1 MTHKLEPEPT
11 TVGVVGGGQL
21 CRMFCEATSPLGVEV
36 VFVDPTPDAPANSVA
51 RDQIVGGFDDPEAV
65 AELAESSDVLTYD
78 IELADPD
85 VVESAAED
93 AGVPVHPDP
102 DTLRTIQDKYVQ
114 KEALTDE
121 GVPVPA
127 YRAVETVE
135 DLRDS
140 ADELGLPLM
149 LKAREGGY
157 DGRGNFP
164 VETHDDFEEA
174 LDALE
179 GPAMVEEFVDYDREL
194 SVIAAQG
201 DDETAL
207 YPVTETVHREE
218 ILRRTVTPARTDE
231 RTRQRAHEVARDVLE
246 VMEGRGVYG
255 IEMFED
261 GDDILVNEIAPRP
274 HNSGHWTIE
283 GTHTS
288 QFEQHGRVVAGMPLG
303 STELRAPTVSVNVLG
318 EGGPRDVSLAGV
330 EELLESDAHL
340 HWYGKKEERPLRK
353 LGHFTLTG
361 DGDTGVT
368 DELLREADD
377 VHDELRFEQ

>member
-1 MTHKLEPEPT
+1 MSHDLRG
-11 TVGVVGGGQL
+11 GVAARHRG
-21 CRMFCEATSPLGVEV
+21 RFT
-36 VFVDPTPDAPANSVA
+36 DPTPDAPARHVA
-51 RDQIVGGFDDPEAV
+51 RDQIVGGFDDPDAV
-65 AELAESSDVLTYD
+65 AELAEVADVLTYD

-85 VVESAAED
+85 TVERAADEH
-93 AGVPVHPDP
+93 GVPVHPHP
-102 DTLRTIQDKYVQ
+102 ETLRVIQDKYVQ
-114 KEALTDE
+114 KNALTDE

-135 DLRDS
+135 DLRAA

-157 DGRGNFP
+157 DGRGNVP
-164 VETHDDFEEA
+164 VETEDDYEDA

-201 DDETAL
+201 DEETAL
-207 YPVTETVHREE
+207 FPVTETVHEEE
-218 ILRRTVTPARTDE
+218 ILRKTVTPARTDE
-231 RTRQRAHEVARDVLE
+231 ETREKAREVARDVLK
-246 VMEGRGVYG
+246 VMQGRGVYG

-261 GDDILVNEIAPRP
+261 DGDILVNEIAPRP

-283 GTHTS
+283 GAHTS
-288 QFEQHGRVVAGMPLG
+288 QFEQHVRGVAGMPLG
-303 STELRAPTVSVNVLG
+303 STELREPTVSVNILG
-318 EGGPRDVSLAGV
+318 EDGPRDVSLSGV
-330 EELLESDAHL
+330 DELLGSRAYL

-353 LGHFTLTG
+353 MGHFTLTDEG
-361 DGDTGVT
+361 ENT

-377 VHDELRFEQ
+377 VYGKLRFEEE

>member
-1 MTHKLEPEPT
+1 MKEIRLTPEPLT
-11 TVGVVGGGQL
+11 LGVIGGGQL
-21 CRMFCEATSPLGVEV
+21 CRMLCEAASPLGVEV
-36 VFVDPTPDAPANSVA
+36 VFSDPTPDAPACAVA
-51 RDQIVGGFDDPEAV
+51 RDQVVGGFDERDAV
-65 AELAESSDVLTYD
+65 ERLAERADVLTYD

-85 VVESAAED
+85 VVESVAEE
-93 AGVPVHPDP
+93 ASVPVHPKP

-114 KEALTDE
+114 KNALTDS

-135 DLRDS
+135 DLRAA

-157 DGRGNFP
+157 DGRGNVP
-164 VETHDDFEEA
+164 VETEEDFE
-174 LDALE
+174 DALGAVD
-179 GPAMVEEFVDYDREL
+179 GPVMVEEFVDYDREL

-201 DDETAL
+201 DGETAL
-207 YPVTETVHREE
+207 YPATETIHREE
-218 ILRRTVTPARTDE
+218 ILRRTVTPARTNE
-231 RTRQRAHEVARDVLE
+231 ATREKAHDVAREVLN

-261 GDDILVNEIAPRP
+261 DGDISVNEIAPRP

-283 GTHTS
+283 GAQAS
-288 QFEQHGRVVAGMPLG
+288 QFEQHARAVAGLPLG
-303 STELRAPTVSVNVLG
+303 STELRAPTVSVNILG
-318 EGGPRDVSLAGV
+318 DDGPRDVSLAGV
-330 EELLESDAHL
+330 DDLLSSRAHL

-361 DGDTGVT
+361 SDT
-368 DELLREADD
+368 DELMREADD
-377 VHDELRFEQ
+377 VQDELRFEP

>member
-1 MTHKLEPEPT
+1 ML
-11 TVGVVGGGQL
+11 
-21 CRMFCEATSPLGVEV
+21 CEAVSPLGLEV
-36 VFVDPTPDAPANSVA
+36 VFTDPTPDAPANHVA
-51 RDQIVGGFDDPEAV
+51 REQIVAEFDDE
-65 AELAESSDVLTYD
+65 EGLKKLAERADVLTYD

-85 VVESAAED
+85 AVERAADEH
-93 AGVPVHPDP
+93 GVPVHPHP

-135 DLRDS
+135 DLRNA

-157 DGRGNFP
+157 DGRGNVP
-164 VETHDDFEEA
+164 VETRDDYEEA

-201 DDETAL
+201 DGETAL
-207 YPVTETVHREE
+207 FPVTETVHEEE

-231 RTRQRAHEVARDVLE
+231 ETRETAREVARDVLE
-246 VMEGRGVYG
+246 VMGGRGVYG
-255 IEMFED
+255 VEMFED
-261 GDDILVNEIAPRP
+261 DGEILVNEIAPRP

-283 GTHTS
+283 GTHVS
-288 QFEQHGRVVAGMPLG
+288 QFEQHARCVVGMPIG
-303 STELRAPTVSVNVLG
+303 TTALRAPTVSVNILG
-318 EGGPRDVSLAGV
+318 DGGPRDVSLAGV
-330 EELLESDAHL
+330 DDLLESRAHL
-340 HWYGKKEERPLRK
+340 HWYGKEEERPLRK

-361 DGDTGVT
+361 DAHT
-368 DELLREADD
+368 DAEDEDEAEKATDALLREADD
-377 VHDELRFEQ
+377 VHGKLRFEE